1 MFCLQHLLTTRL
13 LKICM
18 EIFEMRPGAKLAKK
32 WVFPQCN
39 LLSEVLLFS
48 RTVLSAIQRSWK
60 KNSLIVIGKTPGNN
74 LAPNWNTCM
83 KLDATKWENI
93 GIMWW
98 AQKDGVHFL
107 KRLWNKVQ
115 QLGDGFNTIH
125 QESVHL
131 MWSLKM
137 HISAS
142 LQWLMKFSQK
152 IAFNKA
158 NRRMKWML
166 KTNNIFYVWAIR
178 LGLAWCGLSI
188 FGRLM
193 KVKTFFSDAIGI
205 GVLGTHLQASWLEC
219 CTFRACFIQGIHWAQ
234 ANWTW
239 MFFATLLF
247 FAPKVLWMPRG
258 KFLFLLLFFDFATN
272 VIRSFISCC
281 AINVWMRLMKKVEK
295 TDWSTMLIA
304 LSDNFSFENRGTI
317 NRMTL
322 PEILKAIQEKIGF
335 DPEDRSVLNNAD

>member
-1 MFCLQHLLTTRL
+1 
-13 LKICM
+13 
-18 EIFEMRPGAKLAKK
+18 MRPGAKLAKK

-142 LQWLMKFSQK
+142 LQWLMKFSRK

-193 KVKTFFSDAIGI
+193 KVKTFFFRCHWNRRVGNTFASLLTGMLYLQSLLHTRNSLGSSKLNLNVLCDA
-205 GVLGTHLQASWLEC
+205 
-219 CTFRACFIQGIHWAQ
+219 FIFCAQ
-234 ANWTW
+234 
-239 MFFATLLF
+239 
-247 FAPKVLWMPRG
+247 
-258 KFLFLLLFFDFATN
+258 
-272 VIRSFISCC
+272 S
-281 AINVWMRLMKKVEK
+281 
-295 TDWSTMLIA
+295 A
-304 LSDNFSFENRGTI
+304 LDAKR
-317 NRMTL
+317 
-322 PEILKAIQEKIGF
+322 
-335 DPEDRSVLNNAD
+335 